1 MLEDLAKAIEKLRL
15 PLDGT
20 ALTQVLALRDRLDAL
35 IAEAVGEFD
44 AAQLWDIDSATS
56 MTAWLRDKASMTSNA
71 AHNLVSTAS
80 RLRKLPVTAT
90 AYRNGTLSKG
100 QVEVILAK
108 VDDATI
114 DAFAEVEAELV
125 PHLAP
130 LGLSGCSRAM
140 ATWRDQVE
148 EAKESPEPDRALHL
162 SATLDG
168 RHVLEGH
175 RDAEGGAV
183 VAAALALATVEDADR
198 TPAQRRG
205 DALVDVSRFFLDH
218 QQTHTGG
225 RARPHLSLVADVEAM
240 EEGRGGRVV
249 GGPALDGTT
258 MSRILCD
265 CSLHR
270 VLTEGRSAILDYG
283 TATRTIPANLWN
295 ALVIRDEHCRF
306 PGCDRKSAWCEGH
319 HVKWVT
325 HGGATEINNLVLLCT
340 RHHHRLHQPDWQAKL
355 LPDAT
360 FEVTDPNGMVRASP
374 RQGRSRGGDDSKMAR
389 AAIPSCDRRL

>member
-1 MLEDLAKAIEKLRL
+1 VLESLAETIVKLRI
-15 PLDGT
+15 PCDGA
-20 ALTQVLALRDRLDAL
+20 ALVQALALRDRLDAL
-35 IAEAVGEFD
+35 IAEVVGDFD

-56 MTAWLRDKASMTSNA
+56 MTGWLRDKASMTNHA
-71 AHNLVSTAS
+71 AHHLVSMAG
-80 RLRKLPVTAT
+80 RLRKLPVCAA
-90 AYRNGTLSKG
+90 AYRDGTLSRG

-108 VDDATI
+108 LDDATI

-140 ATWRDQVE
+140 ARWRDQAEELVE
-148 EAKESPEPDRALHL
+148 PAEPERSLHL

-175 RDAEGGAV
+175 LDAEGGAV
-183 VAAALALATVEDADR
+183 VATALALATVEDPER
-198 TPAQRRG
+198 SPAERRA

-225 RARPHLSLVADVEAM
+225 RERPHLSLVADVEAI

-265 CSLHR
+265 CTLHR
-270 VLTEGRSAILDYG
+270 VLTKGRSAILDYG

-319 HVKWVT
+319 HVRWVT
-325 HGGATEINNLVLLCT
+325 HGGATEIDNLVLVCS

-360 FEVTDPNGMVRASP
+360 FEVTDPNGMVRATSP
-374 RQGRSRGGDDSKMAR
+374 PRSEPGW
-389 AAIPSCDRRL
+389 

>member
-1 MLEDLAKAIEKLRL
+1 MLAELAEAIEKLRI
-15 PLDGT
+15 PLDG
-20 ALTQVLALRDRLDAL
+20 ASLAQVLALRDRLDAL

-56 MTAWLRDKASMTSNA
+56 MTAWLRDQASMTSNA
-71 AHNLVSTAS
+71 ARHLVSMAG
-80 RLRKLPVTAT
+80 RLRKLPVCA
-90 AYRNGTLSKG
+90 AAFRDGTLSRG

-108 VDDATI
+108 LDDATI
-114 DAFAEVEAELV
+114 DAFAGVEAELI

-140 ATWRDQVE
+140 ARWADQAE
-148 EAKESPEPDRALHL
+148 ELKDSSDPDRSLHL

-175 RDAEGGAV
+175 LDAEGGAI
-183 VAAALALATVEDADR
+183 VAAALALATVEDPDR

-218 QQTHTGG
+218 QDIHTGG
-225 RARPHLSLVADVEAM
+225 RERPHLSLVADVEAI

-258 MSRILCD
+258 MSRLLCD
-265 CSLHR
+265 CTLHR
-270 VLTEGRSAILDYG
+270 VLTRGRSAILDYG

-306 PGCDRKSAWCEGH
+306 PGCDRKSSWSEGH
-319 HVKWVT
+319 HVRWVT
-325 HGGATEINNLVLLCT
+325 HGGATEINNLVLLCS

-360 FEVTDPNGMVRASP
+360 FEVTDPNGMVRATSP
-374 RQGRSRGGDDSKMAR
+374 PR
-389 AAIPSCDRRL
+389 ADPGW

>member
-1 MLEDLAKAIEKLRL
+1 MLADLAETIDKLRI
-15 PLDGT
+15 PLDG
-20 ALTQVLALRDRLDAL
+20 ASIAQVLASRDRLDAL

-56 MTAWLRDKASMTSNA
+56 MTAWLRGKASMTSNA
-71 AHNLVSTAS
+71 AHHLVSLAG
-80 RLRKLPVTAT
+80 RLRKLPVCAA
-90 AYRNGTLSKG
+90 AYRDGTLSKG

-114 DAFAEVEAELV
+114 SAFAEIEAELV

-130 LGLSGCSRAM
+130 LSLSGCSRAM
-140 ATWRDQVE
+140 ARWREQVE
-148 EAKESPEPDRALHL
+148 EPKGSPDPDRSLHL

-168 RHVLEGH
+168 RHVIEGH
-175 RDAEGGAV
+175 LDAEGGAT
-183 VAAALALATVEDADR
+183 VAAALALATVDDPSR
-198 TPAQRRG
+198 TPAERRA

-225 RARPHLSLVADVEAM
+225 RERPHLSLVADVEAI

-258 MSRILCD
+258 MSRLLCD
-265 CSLHR
+265 CTLHR
-270 VLTEGRSAILDYG
+270 VLIKGRSAILDYG

-306 PGCDRKSAWCEGH
+306 PGCDRTSAWCEGH

-325 HGGATEINNLVLLCT
+325 HGGATEIANLVLVCS
-340 RHHHRLHQPDWQAKL
+340 RHHHRLHQSHWQAKL

-360 FEVTDPNGMVRASP
+360 FEVTDPNGMVRATSP
-374 RQGRSRGGDDSKMAR
+374 PR
-389 AAIPSCDRRL
+389 AEPGW